1 VARQLAA
8 WQASLIVC
16 RRGKAPCP
24 CRPLGLTLGPHATR
38 LLNLR
43 RRRAHRVLSS
53 PTRTR
58 QHLRRCQGTDGRS
71 ERCDVGVQCALVPS
85 PCGRRVPSPG
95 CWLERCHRDFAAAAV
110 GKRQARCVARPG
122 RAHPLIRPSVHRS
135 IGPSV
140 HRSIGR
146 HHIVAPFRGTNES
159 SASRRISN
167 SVPVGQLQTGGRP
180 SGTAPRHL
188 TGRAGGSPTAG
199 RQARAGG
206 TRYILVRQGM
216 PTFRRGLLRSNLGH
230 LRCHPESCT
239 FDTWRQ
245 RFYLQRTQTC
255 SPSMFRWMNKRS
267 PRSPRSEFNKSYPTI
282 RWLERHSLPSRE
294 SGVTAC
300 PQGK

>member
-135 IGPSV
+135 IGPSADTTSWRHFAEQTSRR
-140 HRSIGR
+140 HRGVSATASLSANSKP
-146 HHIVAPFRGTNES
+146 VAGHLGPHRGT
-159 SASRRISN
+159 
-167 SVPVGQLQTGGRP
+167 
-180 SGTAPRHL
+180 
-188 TGRAGGSPTAG
+188 
-199 RQARAGG
+199 
-206 TRYILVRQGM
+206 
-216 PTFRRGLLRSNLGH
+216 
-230 LRCHPESCT
+230 
-239 FDTWRQ
+239 
-245 RFYLQRTQTC
+245 
-255 SPSMFRWMNKRS
+255 
-267 PRSPRSEFNKSYPTI
+267 
-282 RWLERHSLPSRE
+282 
-294 SGVTAC
+294 
-300 PQGK
+300 